1 MFPPDLLGFVLPIP
15 EKGYPNYMKQQG
27 GPSANIKRSGPEA
40 SENNTPTSMP
50 KIDPEILRRRTLEK
64 IRENSQRN

>member
-1 MFPPDLLGFVLPIP
+1 MFDATIIEF
-15 EKGYPNYMKQQG
+15 EKAEPSYYPNYMKQQG